1 MQLNKPSRK
10 EKQPKGGPGIKKSAA
25 VIKVNPI
32 YGLIVA
38 LTGFLLY
45 ANTLSYEFALDD
57 YSVIL
62 ENRVTRQGV
71 AALPEIFTTSYRY
84 GYYFTDDLL
93 YRPLTKAMF
102 AVEWAMSPDNPF
114 PGHLMNVL
122 LFALTGWIL
131 FRFLF
136 RLTDGNMLLS
146 FVTAMLFMAHP
157 IHTEVVANIKSRDEI
172 LALLG
177 GLAALD
183 LFLQYLRNGK
193 LLYLA
198 GTSVLYFLALL
209 SKESAITFLAVFPL
223 AGWWHCKEGIG
234 KVLKGSVPMLLVV
247 LGFLLIRAAILK
259 DITSDN
265 ISLADNH
272 LVGAKDSL
280 TRFSSAVF
288 VLGLYMKLLVFP
300 HPLVFDYSYNQIPLT
315 GPGNWKFLLSLAIY
329 AGMLLFAL
337 LKIKS
342 KSLFSFAIL
351 FYLIT
356 LSVSSNIFITIG
368 TGMAERLIYTPS
380 LGFCLAAGLLI
391 SKTAGKWP
399 PSEKVSLMMLPR
411 RAPLVT
417 TLMVVVITTWS
428 VKLLTASAVWK
439 NNFTLYQSGVVNS
452 PNSTR
457 THYYLG
463 NYLVKP
469 EFYEG
474 KGEEEIRKTLRTGI
488 TSLHR
493 SIEIYPRFSD
503 PFTQLGVAHFRLNN
517 NDSALYYYNRS
528 AAINPQNATVQNN
541 IGTVY
546 FAAGKYQESMPFF
559 LEAVRLNSSYSD
571 AHMNVGSVYGT
582 LGNYE
587 KALESFFLAGKYDPG
602 NAQTWNYIGIT
613 YRLKGDENNAKI
625 YLEKAYRMDPQL
637 RPQNAK

>member
-1 MQLNKPSRK
+1 MKLKKRSRK
-10 EKQPKGGPGIKKSAA
+10 EKQSQESTPVKKAA
-25 VIKVNPI
+25 VAFKTNPVH
-32 YGLIVA
+32 GLIVV

-45 ANTLSYEFALDD
+45 ANTLSFDFALDD

-62 ENRVTRQGV
+62 ENRLTRQGISAV
-71 AALPEIFTTSYRY
+71 PEIFTTSYRY
-84 GYYFTDDLL
+84 GYFFTDDLL
-93 YRPLTKAMF
+93 YRPITKAMF
-102 AVEWAMSPDNPF
+102 AIEWSLSPGNPL

-131 FRFLF
+131 FRFLL
-136 RLTDGNMLLS
+136 RLTEGNTLLS

-183 LFLQYLRNGK
+183 FFLQFLRSGK
-193 LLYLA
+193 SIHLA
-198 GTSVLYFLALL
+198 LSTLFYFLALL
-209 SKESAITFLAVFPL
+209 SKESAITFLVIFPL
-223 AGWWHCKEGIG
+223 AGWWYSKEGMSN
-234 KVLKGSVPMLLVV
+234 VLKGSAPMLVASLA
-247 LGFLLIRAAILK
+247 FLLIRASVLK

-265 ISLADNH
+265 YSLADNH
-272 LVGAKDSL
+272 LVGAKDWL
-280 TRFSSAVF
+280 TRFSSAVY
-288 VLGLYMKLLVFP
+288 VLGLYIKLLVFP
-300 HPLVFDYSYNQIPLT
+300 HPLVFDYSFNQIPLI
-315 GPGNWKFLLSLAIY
+315 GPGNWKFLLALGAY
-329 AGMLLFAL
+329 AGMLFYAI
-337 LKIKS
+337 LKIKERNW
-342 KSLFSFAIL
+342 FAFAIL

-368 TGMAERLIYTPS
+368 TGMAERLIYAPS

-391 SKTAGKWP
+391 VKTTGKWHP
-399 PSEKVSLMMLPR
+399 EVNFDFKMLPAK
-411 RAPLVT
+411 APLLTILLGAIIAV
-417 TLMVVVITTWS
+417 WS
-428 VKLLTASAVWK
+428 VKLLATSAVWK
-439 NNFTLYQSGVVNS
+439 NNYTLYQSGVEHS

-474 KGEEEIRKTLRTGI
+474 KTVDETRKILRQGI

-517 NDSALYYYNRS
+517 NDSALYYYRRS
-528 AAINPQNATVQNN
+528 AEINPQNATVQNN

-546 FAAGKYQESMPFF
+546 FAAGKYQESLPFF

-571 AHMNVGSVYGT
+571 AHMNAGSAFGS
-582 LGNYE
+582 LGSYD
-587 KALESFFLAGKYDPG
+587 KALESFFLAGKYDPT
-602 NAQTWNYIGIT
+602 NAQAWNYIGIT
-613 YRLKGDENNAKI
+613 YRLKGDENNAQI
-625 YLEKAYRMDPQL
+625 YLEKAYRMDPKL

>member
-1 MQLNKPSRK
+1 MKLNKPSRK
-10 EKQPKGGPGIKKSAA
+10 EQQYREQITAIKSPVALNIGP
-25 VIKVNPI
+25 V
-32 YGLIVA
+32 YGLLVF

-57 YSVIL
+57 YSVII
-62 ENRVTRQGV
+62 ENRLTRQGFSAV
-71 AALPEIFTTSYRY
+71 PEIFTTSYRY
-84 GYYFTDDLL
+84 GYFFTDDLL

-102 AVEWAMSPDNPF
+102 AVEWSLSPANPF

-122 LFALTGWIL
+122 LFALTGCIL

-136 RLTDGNMLLS
+136 RLTEGNTLLS
-146 FVTAMLFMAHP
+146 FVTAMLFMTHP

-183 LFLQYLRNGK
+183 FFLHYLRSGK
-193 LLYLA
+193 LIHLA
-198 GTSVLYFLALL
+198 GATLLYFLALL

-223 AGWWHCKEGIG
+223 AGWWYCKEGMK
-234 KVLKGSVPMLLVV
+234 KVLIGSAPMLVAALV
-247 LGFLLIRAAILK
+247 FLLIRASVLK
-259 DITSDN
+259 DITTDN
-265 ISLADNH
+265 FSLADNH
-272 LVGAKDSL
+272 LVGAKNWL
-280 TRFSSAVF
+280 TRFSSAVY
-288 VLGLYMKLLVFP
+288 VLGLYMKLLIFP
-300 HPLVFDYSYNQIPLT
+300 HPLVFDYSFNQIPLT
-315 GPGNWKFLLSLAIY
+315 GPGQWKFLLSIAVYIVLLGY
-329 AGMLLFAL
+329 ALV
-337 LKIKS
+337 KIKT
-342 KSLFSFAIL
+342 KNLFSFAIL

-380 LGFCLAAGLLI
+380 LGFCLAVGLLLV
-391 SKTAGKWP
+391 KTAGKWQP
-399 PSEKVSLMMLPR
+399 EVNFSIKRLPAK
-411 RAPLVT
+411 APFMTALLVIV
-417 TLMVVVITTWS
+417 LAVWS
-428 VKLLTASAVWK
+428 VKLLAASAVWK
-439 NNFTLYQSGVVNS
+439 SNYTLYQSGVEHS

-469 EFYEG
+469 EFYKG
-474 KGEEEIRKTLRTGI
+474 KGEEETRKILRRGI

-528 AAINPQNATVQNN
+528 ATINPQNATVQNN

-546 FAAGKYQESMPFF
+546 FAAGKYQESLPFF
-559 LEAVRLNSSYSD
+559 LEAVRLNSAYSD

-587 KALESFFLAGKYDPG
+587 GALESFFLAGKYDPG
-602 NAQTWNYIGIT
+602 NAQVWNYIGIT
-613 YRLKGDENNAKI
+613 YRLKGDVNNAKI
-625 YLEKAYRMDPQL
+625 YLEKAYGMDPTL
-637 RPQNAK
+637 RP